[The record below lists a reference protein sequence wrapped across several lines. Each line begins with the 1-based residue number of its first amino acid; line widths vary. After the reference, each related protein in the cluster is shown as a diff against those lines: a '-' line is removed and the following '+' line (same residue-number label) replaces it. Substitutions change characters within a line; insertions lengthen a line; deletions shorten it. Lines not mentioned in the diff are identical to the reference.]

1 MKIVILGGG
10 FGGVYALK
18 YLHKFFH
25 KRTPYQSPIPEQS
38 SVQDPEPNSVL
49 VRGKARYRAGT
60 NEDIK
65 LVLVNKKNYFLFT
78 PLLHEF
84 TTGSVS
90 LENLVEPI
98 REIIRCCDYE
108 FIHGEVKRID
118 LEKKIVELDESKL
131 DYDYLVIA
139 LGAKTNFYN
148 IPGAEENSFT
158 LKSLDEA
165 IRLRNHF
172 IHMFEKYADSADLT
186 QTKQKNISA
195 GSASY
200 SAKSAFLTF
209 VIVGGGATG
218 VELAAEMSDYFYK
231 TFSKFY
237 PKEVI
242 SKVKIILIE
251 KGNELIPQFSPKLRK
266 IALEVLRKKNVEV
279 ILRKGVK
286 EVDKDFVKL
295 DDETIIKTKTVIWTA
310 GVEPNLPEIIGNIE
324 KDNKERLIVNEYLQ
338 VKNYENVFS
347 IGDVC
352 CYIQNQKPLPQLAQV
367 AVRQAEFVAKNIF
380 NLIKNKPLEKFVYKH
395 QGDLISLGKF
405 FAIGEIKNFTF
416 SGFFTW
422 ILWRGV
428 YLSKM
433 ISNKDKIKTFV
444 DWLLDFFYPRDITE
458 I

>member
-10 FGGVYALK
+10 FGGVYTLK

-25 KRTPYQSPIPEQS
+25 T
-38 SVQDPEPNSVL
+38 
-49 VRGKARYRAGT
+49 RGLTRI
-60 NEDIK
+60 NVDVK
-65 LVLVNKKNYFLFT
+65 LILVNKKNYFLFT

-84 TTGSVS
+84 ATGSVS

-98 REIIRCCDYE
+98 REIIKCCDYE

-118 LEKKIVELDESKL
+118 LEKKIIELNENKL

-139 LGAKTNFYN
+139 LGSKTNFYN

-158 LKSLDEA
+158 LKSLDDA

-172 IHMFEKYADSADLT
+172 IHMFE
-186 QTKQKNISA
+186 I
-195 GSASY
+195 AS
-200 SAKSAFLTF
+200 KDKDEVLLTF

-218 VELAAEMSDYFYK
+218 VELAGEMSDYFYK

-237 PKEVI
+237 PKEII

-251 KGNELIPQFSPKLRK
+251 RGNELIPQFSPKLRK
-266 IALEVLRKKNVEV
+266 IAFEVLKKKNVEV
-279 ILRKGVK
+279 ILGKGVK
-286 EVDKDFVKL
+286 EVGKDFIKL

-310 GVEPNLPEIIGNIE
+310 GVEPNLPEIIGNVE
-324 KDNKERLIVNEYLQ
+324 KDSKRRLIVNEYLQ
-338 VKNYENVFS
+338 VKNYDNVFAL
-347 IGDVC
+347 GDVC
-352 CYIQNQKPLPQLAQV
+352 SFIQNQKPLPQLAQV
-367 AVRQAEFVAKNIF
+367 AVRQAKAVAKNIF
-380 NLIKNKPLEKFVYKH
+380 NLIQNKPLEKFVYRH
-395 QGDLISLGKF
+395 QGDLISLGRF

-416 SGFFTW
+416 SGFFAW

-428 YLSKM
+428 YLSKL
-433 ISNKDKIKTFV
+433 ISNKDKIKTFI

>member
-1 MKIVILGGG
+1 
-10 FGGVYALK
+10 
-18 YLHKFFH
+18 
-25 KRTPYQSPIPEQS
+25 
-38 SVQDPEPNSVL
+38 
-49 VRGKARYRAGT
+49 
-60 NEDIK
+60 

-84 TTGSVS
+84 ATGSVS

-118 LEKKIVELDESKL
+118 LEKKIVELNENKI

-139 LGAKTNFYN
+139 LGSKTNFYN

-158 LKSLDEA
+158 LKSLDDA

-172 IHMFEKYADSADLT
+172 IHMFE
-186 QTKQKNISA
+186 I
-195 GSASY
+195 AS
-200 SAKSAFLTF
+200 KDKDEGLLTF

-251 KGNELIPQFSPKLRK
+251 RGNELIPQFSPKLRK
-266 IALEVLRKKNVEV
+266 IALEVLKKRNIKV
-279 ILRKGVK
+279 ILEKGVK
-286 EVDKDFVKL
+286 EVGKDFIKL

-310 GVEPNLPEIIGNIE
+310 GVQPNLPEIIGNIE

-352 CYIQNQKPLPQLAQV
+352 SYIQNQKPLPQLAQV

-395 QGDLISLGKF
+395 QGDLISLGRF

-428 YLSKM
+428 YLSKV
-433 ISNKDKIKTFV
+433 ISNKDKIKTFI

>member
-1 MKIVILGGG
+1 
-10 FGGVYALK
+10 
-18 YLHKFFH
+18 
-25 KRTPYQSPIPEQS
+25 
-38 SVQDPEPNSVL
+38 
-49 VRGKARYRAGT
+49 
-60 NEDIK
+60 

-172 IHMFEKYADSADLT
+172 IHMFET
-186 QTKQKNISA
+186 
-195 GSASY
+195 AS
-200 SAKSAFLTF
+200 KDKDEGLLTF

-237 PKEVI
+237 PKEFI
-242 SKVKIILIE
+242 SRVKIILIE

-266 IALEVLRKKNVEV
+266 IALEVLRKRNIEV
-279 ILRKGVK
+279 ILEKGVK
-286 EVDKDFVKL
+286 EVGKDFIKL

-395 QGDLISLGKF
+395 QGDLISLGRF

-444 DWLLDFFYPRDITE
+444 DWLLGFFYPRDITE